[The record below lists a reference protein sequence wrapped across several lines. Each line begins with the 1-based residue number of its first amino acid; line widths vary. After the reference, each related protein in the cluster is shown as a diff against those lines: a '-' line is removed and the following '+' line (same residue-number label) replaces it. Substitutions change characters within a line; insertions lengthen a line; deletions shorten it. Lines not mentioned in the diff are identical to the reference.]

1 MSDYFTIKTENALKK
16 AQEEMTCLLKK
27 LLDTDSEF
35 SKATIDKVSVMTGIS
50 TERLHEITN
59 LAPAKPEELH
69 AIGNAII
76 VLDGLTDEDSYCD
89 LADESEEI
97 IGHWMMD
104 TIFCRD
110 PYRSLDLLKY
120 LSRVEL
126 LDSFFSSYHIFLTE
140 DALCHPMMG
149 SFLDLAIPLIEKSA
163 NPLKMIVSKIS
174 VDNLIQKEKDFDQ
187 NKLFGA
193 TVGLSN
199 INRLQDQEL
208 LSVRSDESDATIMSV
223 FISALAKYKPTNKLL
238 LITQDDKLA
247 RATRLL
253 NESGIEGKEILIV
266 KLCEEHLL
274 REWYPLES
282 DDEICFSCE
291 LPEEEEFDQ
300 ILDVDDTLE
309 DTDDEINL
317 TEESFDGEF
326 DPDEALSDE
335 ERSDGDPE
343 FRTCFWNVNFESDA
357 KDTDEEAT
365 VDENNENA

>member
-140 DALCHPMMG
+140 DVLCHEMMG
-149 SFLDLAIPLIEKSA
+149 SFLDLAIPLLKKSA
-163 NPLKMIVSKIS
+163 NPLKMVVSK
-174 VDNLIQKEKDFDQ
+174 VVVENLMQKEKDFEQ
-187 NKLFGA
+187 KQLSGA
-193 TVGLSN
+193 DIGLSN
-199 INRLQDQEL
+199 IKRLQEEEL
-208 LSVRSDESDATIMSV
+208 LSVRGDESDTTIMSIY
-223 FISALAKYKPTNKLL
+223 ISALAKHKPTHKLL
-238 LITQDDKLA
+238 LMTQDAKLA
-247 RATRLL
+247 RAVEML
-253 NESGIEGKEILIV
+253 NESGIEGSEILAI
-266 KLCEEHLL
+266 KLSEEYLIC
-274 REWYPLES
+274 EWYLPER
-282 DDEICFSCE
+282 DDETAFK
-291 LPEEEEFDQ
+291 FD
-300 ILDVDDTLE
+300 
-309 DTDDEINL
+309 
-317 TEESFDGEF
+317 SS
-326 DPDEALSDE
+326 DEAIPFKTIDFGEKLSDE
-335 ERSDGDPE
+335 DLE
-343 FRTCFWNVNFESDA
+343 FDEDFWDAAFDSNVENTEDNA
-357 KDTDEEAT
+357 DVADEFA
-365 VDENNENA
+365 NKNE